1 MPEFL
6 IQPAPVGATPV
17 DNRFIGV
24 HMPNAP
30 GEYVKAYLYGL
41 MLAAGG
47 AGDLSCLAL
56 EEEVLLAAFRHWEAQ
71 GLVRLHEG
79 DPLRVEYLPLPDA
92 RPEPAPPAAEHRYTQ
107 LVERVTQALHGRTL
121 AAADVARVYDWVQV
135 YGLEEEAVELMVAHC
150 ARTAGSARL
159 GFAYLETVARSWA
172 DAGVRTL
179 EDAKAHVARYLAR
192 QTGAAKI
199 LKLWNYSN
207 RPTQP
212 ELELYEKWT
221 AGWGFA
227 EDAILLAAAQTT
239 GTRSPSFKYLD
250 AMLETFKAK
259 NLLTAPALAAYLAQR
274 EQRQADVKAQ
284 AELLLRRMGAKRAP
298 AREDRD
304 QVETWLY
311 DWAMPMELLFYAAEL
326 SANKNTPFAYMK
338 KLVADWQ
345 AAGVATLK
353 AAREAQ
359 AQMESARKDT
369 QPNAAKRSGWDFPQ
383 RQYSQEELDRLVIN
397 SMREFEP

>member
-1 MPEFL
+1 M
-6 IQPAPVGATPV
+6 
-17 DNRFIGV
+17 
-24 HMPNAP
+24 
-30 GEYVKAYLYGL
+30 
-41 MLAAGG
+41 
-47 AGDLSCLAL
+47 
-56 EEEVLLAAFRHWEAQ
+56 LLAAFRHWEAQ

-79 DPLRVEYLPLPDA
+79 DPLRVENLPLPDA
-92 RPEPAPPAAEHRYTQ
+92 RPEPAPPAAEHP
-107 LVERVTQALHGRTL
+107 LHPAVERVTQALHGRTL

-135 YGLEEEAVELMVAHC
+135 YGREEEAVELMVAHC

-159 GFAYLETVARSWA
+159 ASPIWKPWPVPG
-172 DAGVRTL
+172 RTRACAPWRTPRPTL
-179 EDAKAHVARYLAR
+179 PLPCR